1 MIYEKNRTKK
11 KKTMVGICAD
21 ISREF
26 GILYLFATLLMLASC
41 RTKLGWGVTLDRAGS
56 LLA

>member
-1 MIYEKNRTKK
+1 MRKTEQKK